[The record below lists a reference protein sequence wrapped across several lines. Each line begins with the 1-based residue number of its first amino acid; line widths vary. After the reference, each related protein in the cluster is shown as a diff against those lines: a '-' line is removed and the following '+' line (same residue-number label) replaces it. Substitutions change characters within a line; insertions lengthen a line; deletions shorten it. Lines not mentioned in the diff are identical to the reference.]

1 MVTTAAFLA
10 FMLVGVPIG
19 VCLCLGSIVYIFASG
34 NPLLFQS
41 FPTQLFGGVD
51 NYGLIS
57 IPLFVLI
64 GEIMNG
70 GGITRRIIDMTMAF
84 VGAMRGGACLC
95 QPARQHVRRLDTR
108 LGHGAGCRHGA
119 DDGAGDGEEGL

>member
-57 IPLFVLI
+57 F
-64 GEIMNG
+64 
-70 GGITRRIIDMTMAF
+70 RSS
-84 VGAMRGGACLC
+84 C
-95 QPARQHVRRLDTR
+95 
-108 LGHGAGCRHGA
+108 
-119 DDGAGDGEEGL
+119 